1 MTGTVTCF
9 DGRKYELP
17 TLISWEISYGPG
29 TPCDSFELS
38 FIYERDMLE
47 PLKSAV
53 ELAAVHEGER
63 VFTGRIDEFEI
74 SAGEDGCRAVL
85 RGRSMAALLL
95 DNEAA
100 AAEYYPATLGLILE
114 KHVYPYGISR
124 VEAGEL
130 PAVQGFKITSGQSQ
144 WGVIENFAWFGGGV
158 RPWVDRNG
166 TLRLDGAHGRSLFLD
181 CGSAI
186 CSQRYSA
193 TRYGV
198 ISAVTVVNRSM
209 GAVSEVK
216 NQEFLDRGGSC
227 RRVITV
233 PKTTGY
239 DAMRHTGRY
248 QIERSREEERLNTI
262 ETPQLFAAFPGDTI
276 ELADSP
282 AGISGRFSVLRTRV
296 CADENGGRT
305 EITMREMT

>member
-1 MTGTVTCF
+1 MTGAVTCF

-17 TLISWEISYGPG
+17 TLISWDLSYGSG

-38 FIYERDMLE
+38 FLYEREMLE
-47 PLKSAV
+47 PLRSATGF
-53 ELAAVHEGER
+53 EAVHEGER

-74 SAGEDGCRAVL
+74 SAGEDGYRAAL

-124 VEAGEL
+124 VEGGEL
-130 PAVQGFKITSGQSQ
+130 PAVQGFKVTSGQSQ
-144 WGVIENFAWFGGGV
+144 WGVIESFAWFGAGV
-158 RPWVDRNG
+158 RPWVDRDG
-166 TLRLDGAHGRSLFLD
+166 TLRLDGAHGRHMTLD
-181 CGSAI
+181 SGTAI
-186 CSQRYSA
+186 CSQKYSE

-198 ISAVTVVNRSM
+198 ISAVTVINRST

-216 NQEFLDRGGSC
+216 NQEFLERGGSC

-233 PKTTGY
+233 PKTTGH
-239 DAMRHTGRY
+239 DAMRHTGQY

-262 ETPQLFAAFPGDTI
+262 EMPQLFAAFPGDTI

-282 AGISGRFSVLRTRV
+282 VGISGRFSVLRTRV
-296 CADENGGRT
+296 YADAGGGRT